1 MFIGSGRIFQ
11 SRLTKV
17 GDYYRL
23 YAAMLA
29 RDKDGTFCNFVVYS
43 DDFGGQWKV
52 LGSTDKGAIP
62 HSGDEPKTEELPDG
76 SILISSRCG
85 GGRYYNIFRF
95 DDAEAATG
103 SWGEMAFS
111 GAKNNGVTALNNSC
125 NGEIMIL
132 PAVRNSD
139 GKQLYLAL
147 QSLPFGSGR
156 SNVGIYYKELD
167 DYNDFLTPAHF
178 AKDWDGSYRSSITGS
193 AYSTMTLQADG
204 ALAFIYEEDTYG
216 TSGGGYTIAYK
227 AYTLEKITDGK
238 YSLDK
243 NENRAL
249 YLYKNVIAPL
259 TAK

>member
-1 MFIGSGRIFQ
+1 
-11 SRLTKV
+11 
-17 GDYYRL
+17 
-23 YAAMLA
+23 
-29 RDKDGTFCNFVVYS
+29 
-43 DDFGGQWKV
+43 
-52 LGSTDKGAIP
+52 
-62 HSGDEPKTEELPDG
+62 
-76 SILISSRCG
+76 
-85 GGRYYNIFRF
+85 
-95 DDAEAATG
+95 
-103 SWGEMAFS
+103 
-111 GAKNNGVTALNNSC
+111 
-125 NGEIMIL
+125 MIL

-227 AYTLEKITDGK
+227 SYTIEKITDGK